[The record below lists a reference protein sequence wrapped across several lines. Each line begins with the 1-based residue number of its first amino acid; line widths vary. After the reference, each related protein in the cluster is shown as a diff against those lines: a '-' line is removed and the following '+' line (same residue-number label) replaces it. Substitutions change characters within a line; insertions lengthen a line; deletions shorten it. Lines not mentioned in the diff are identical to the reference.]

1 MNNDIEYEEISP
13 YVFVTKLAGF
23 EHSEYIQPNATKI
36 PMNTKDIPMVQGK
49 NIRGGEFVEKYDWYI
64 KKEISDSLP
73 RSILNKRCIL
83 IPYVGS
89 NLGEVGIFPNKYVC
103 HLASNIAK
111 VELNSDKYLLEYMKY
126 YMQSPIG
133 QSYLFQAKQGSS
145 QPNITMESIRKTKI
159 IKKTINEQIKIVSI
173 LSSIDAQIKRNND
186 MVQKLQVLTQSIYS
200 YWFNQFEFP
209 NEEGKSYKSSGGEM
223 IWNEELKREIPK
235 DWSINTVKNYCN
247 ITWGQCPD
255 GINIL
260 PLSYNDENTF
270 LYCSGAGDMRNGIV
284 VDCQAKTNASK
295 RLAHKNDILMSIA
308 GSIGALCIC
317 DKTISLGRAAV
328 AFTQKENQSLLTYQ
342 LINVFATRMKSVSSG
357 SIQKV
362 INDNHLNDIKF
373 AFSKEIFELYTSKF
387 NSILEVII
395 NFEHKNKELVHLKEK
410 MLPLLINGQLI

>member
-1 MNNDIEYEEISP
+1 MLVKLGNYLDIKRGPGLPSENYATEGSLIRLTLGNFNYPNGGFKNNASKQDIYYSGN
-13 YVFVTKLAGF
+13 VKK
-23 EHSEYIQPNATKI
+23 EYILKKGDLITPLTEQVEGLLGETAWIPEDDKYIQNGDIGLVIPFENVLDKKYCYYLLSSYIIKNQLSAGAQQTKI
-36 PMNTKDIPMVQGK
+36 RHTSPEKIKDCVAPIPSVDYQRKIG
-49 NIRGGEFVEKYDWYI
+49 NILY
-64 KKEISDSLP
+64 EID
-73 RSILNKRCIL
+73 R
-83 IPYVGS
+83 
-89 NLGEVGIFPNKYVC
+89 
-103 HLASNIAK
+103 
-111 VELNSDKYLLEYMKY
+111 
-126 YMQSPIG
+126 
-133 QSYLFQAKQGSS
+133 
-145 QPNITMESIRKTKI
+145 
-159 IKKTINEQIKIVSI
+159 QIE
-173 LSSIDAQIKRNND
+173 RNNL
-186 MVQKLQVLTQSIYS
+186 MVKKLQVLTQSIYS

-209 NEEGKSYKSSGGEM
+209 NEEGKPYKSSGGEM

>member
-1 MNNDIEYEEISP
+1 MLVKLGNYLDIKRGPGLPSENYATEGSLIRLTLGNFNYPNGGFKNNASKQDIYYSGN
-13 YVFVTKLAGF
+13 VKK
-23 EHSEYIQPNATKI
+23 EYILKKGDLITPLTEQVEGLLGETAWIPEDDKYIQNGDIGLVIPFENVLDKKYCYYLLSSYIIKNQLSAGAQQTKI
-36 PMNTKDIPMVQGK
+36 RHTSPEKIKDCVAPIPSVDYQRKIG
-49 NIRGGEFVEKYDWYI
+49 NILY
-64 KKEISDSLP
+64 EID
-73 RSILNKRCIL
+73 R
-83 IPYVGS
+83 
-89 NLGEVGIFPNKYVC
+89 
-103 HLASNIAK
+103 
-111 VELNSDKYLLEYMKY
+111 
-126 YMQSPIG
+126 
-133 QSYLFQAKQGSS
+133 
-145 QPNITMESIRKTKI
+145 
-159 IKKTINEQIKIVSI
+159 QIE
-173 LSSIDAQIKRNND
+173 RNNL
-186 MVQKLQVLTQSIYS
+186 MVKKLQVLTQSIYS

-387 NSILEVII
+387 NSILEIII

>member
-1 MNNDIEYEEISP
+1 MLVKLGNYLDIKRGPGLPSENYATEGSLIRLTLGNFNYPNGGFKNNASKQDIYYSGN
-13 YVFVTKLAGF
+13 VKK
-23 EHSEYIQPNATKI
+23 EYILKKGDLITPLTEQVEGLLGETAWIPEDDKYIQNGDIGLVTPFENVLDKKYCYYLLSSYIIKNQLSAGAQQTKI
-36 PMNTKDIPMVQGK
+36 RHTSPEKIKDCVAPIPSVDYQRKIG
-49 NIRGGEFVEKYDWYI
+49 NILY
-64 KKEISDSLP
+64 EID
-73 RSILNKRCIL
+73 R
-83 IPYVGS
+83 
-89 NLGEVGIFPNKYVC
+89 
-103 HLASNIAK
+103 
-111 VELNSDKYLLEYMKY
+111 
-126 YMQSPIG
+126 
-133 QSYLFQAKQGSS
+133 
-145 QPNITMESIRKTKI
+145 
-159 IKKTINEQIKIVSI
+159 QIE
-173 LSSIDAQIKRNND
+173 RNNL
-186 MVQKLQVLTQSIYS
+186 MVKKLQVLTQSIYS

>member
-159 IKKTINEQIKIVSI
+159 IKKSINEQIKIVSI

-186 MVQKLQVLTQSIYS
+186 MVQKLQVLSQGIFNKFFINETDYISLLDFPYIQIIKSGIDMFKGNKYYIATAEVDNDKVNYNAPLIEYETRENRANMQPVKNSVWFAKMKNSIKHIYVS
-200 YWFNQFEFP
+200 DVDSMFCSNYIFSTGFVGIKCEDNAFEYLIDF
-209 NEEGKSYKSSGGEM
+209 
-223 IWNEELKREIPK
+223 
-235 DWSINTVKNYCN
+235 INTPYFEMK
-247 ITWGQCPD
+247 
-255 GINIL
+255 
-260 PLSYNDENTF
+260 
-270 LYCSGAGDMRNGIV
+270 
-284 VDCQAKTNASK
+284 K
-295 RLAHKNDILMSIA
+295 DILSH
-308 GSIGALCIC
+308 GATMEGVNNEDL
-317 DKTISLGRAAV
+317 K
-328 AFTQKENQSLLTYQ
+328 
-342 LINVFATRMKSVSSG
+342 
-357 SIQKV
+357 SIQIPLPSKDRLIDFHNKV
-362 INDNHLNDIKF
+362 
-373 AFSKEIFELYTSKF
+373 
-387 NSILEVII
+387 
-395 NFEHKNKELVHLKEK
+395 KELHYQITMLNEQTFKLNNLKEK
-410 MLPLLINGQLI
+410 LLPLLINQQLS

>member
-1 MNNDIEYEEISP
+1 MIW
-13 YVFVTKLAGF
+13 FK
-23 EHSEYIQPNATKI
+23 
-36 PMNTKDIPMVQGK
+36 
-49 NIRGGEFVEKYDWYI
+49 
-64 KKEISDSLP
+64 
-73 RSILNKRCIL
+73 
-83 IPYVGS
+83 
-89 NLGEVGIFPNKYVC
+89 
-103 HLASNIAK
+103 
-111 VELNSDKYLLEYMKY
+111 
-126 YMQSPIG
+126 
-133 QSYLFQAKQGSS
+133 SY
-145 QPNITMESIRKTKI
+145 
-159 IKKTINEQIKIVSI
+159 
-173 LSSIDAQIKRNND
+173 
-186 MVQKLQVLTQSIYS
+186 QVLTQSIYS

>member
-1 MNNDIEYEEISP
+1 MQNFTELETNIKSIIDDLKGLCSTNGLSNTASEEIIVTS
-13 YVFVTKLAGF
+13 VFLYKFLNDKFIANLHKF
-23 EHSEYIQPNATKI
+23 A
-36 PMNTKDIPMVQGK
+36 KDID
-49 NIRGGEFVEKYDWYI
+49 ISYD
-64 KKEISDSLP
+64 ELME
-73 RSILNKRCIL
+73 NK
-83 IPYVGS
+83 
-89 NLGEVGIFPNKYVC
+89 
-103 HLASNIAK
+103 
-111 VELNSDKYLLEYMKY
+111 DEYMDAFYDTYPQDVALAYEDTIDYLVNFVSDDDFYKKFDEALVRI
-126 YMQSPIG
+126 S
-133 QSYLFQAKQGSS
+133 SYPQNDAF
-145 QPNITMESIRKTKI
+145 NIDT
-159 IKKTINEQIKIVSI
+159 
-173 LSSIDAQIKRNND
+173 A
-186 MVQKLQVLTQSIYS
+186 
-200 YWFNQFEFP
+200 
-209 NEEGKSYKSSGGEM
+209 EGTKSYKSSGGEM

>member
-1 MNNDIEYEEISP
+1 MLVKLGNYLDIKRGPGLPSENYATEGSLIRLTLGNFNYPNGGFKNNASKQDIYYSGN
-13 YVFVTKLAGF
+13 VKK
-23 EHSEYIQPNATKI
+23 EYILKKGDLITPLTEQVEGLLGETAWIPEDDKYIQNGDIGLVIPFENVLDKKYCYYLLSSYIIKNQLSAGAQQTKI
-36 PMNTKDIPMVQGK
+36 RHTSPEKIKDCVAPIPSVDYQRKIG
-49 NIRGGEFVEKYDWYI
+49 NILYE
-64 KKEISDSLP
+64 
-73 RSILNKRCIL
+73 
-83 IPYVGS
+83 
-89 NLGEVGIFPNKYVC
+89 
-103 HLASNIAK
+103 
-111 VELNSDKYLLEYMKY
+111 
-126 YMQSPIG
+126 
-133 QSYLFQAKQGSS
+133 
-145 QPNITMESIRKTKI
+145 
-159 IKKTINEQIKIVSI
+159 
-173 LSSIDAQIKRNND
+173 IDAQIKRNNE

-209 NEEGKSYKSSGGEM
+209 NEEGKPYKSSGGKM
-223 IWNEELKREIPK
+223 VWNEKLKREIPK
-235 DWSINTVKNYCN
+235 DWTINTVKNYCN

-260 PLSYNDENTF
+260 PLSYNDENTI

>member
-1 MNNDIEYEEISP
+1 MIYKLKDICLDKGFIRGPFGSALKKDLFISKCANAYKVYEQCVPLEQDKYKGHYYISKEYFESNLKRFEVKNNDFLISCSGVNYGAIYHLEEPFEKGVINQALLIIRVNPEIVDYNYFKYLFNIILKKAITSGTGDSTIPNFPSIELIKNIEI
-13 YVFVTKLAGF
+13 
-23 EHSEYIQPNATKI
+23 
-36 PMNTKDIPMVQGK
+36 DIP
-49 NIRGGEFVEKYDWYI
+49 
-64 KKEISDSLP
+64 
-73 RSILNKRCIL
+73 
-83 IPYVGS
+83 
-89 NLGEVGIFPNKYVC
+89 NL
-103 HLASNIAK
+103 
-111 VELNSDKYLLEYMKY
+111 
-126 YMQSPIG
+126 
-133 QSYLFQAKQGSS
+133 
-145 QPNITMESIRKTKI
+145 
-159 IKKTINEQIKIVSI
+159 NEQRKIGSI
-173 LSSIDAQIKRNND
+173 LSSIDTQIQRNND

-328 AFTQKENQSLLTYQ
+328 ALHKKK
-342 LINVFATRMKSVSSG
+342 I
-357 SIQKV
+357 KV
-362 INDNHLNDIKF
+362 
-373 AFSKEIFELYTSKF
+373 Y
-387 NSILEVII
+387 
-395 NFEHKNKELVHLKEK
+395 
-410 MLPLLINGQLI
+410 

>member
-1 MNNDIEYEEISP
+1 MLVKLGNYLDIKRGPGLPSENYATEGSLIRLTLGNFNYPNGGFKNNASKQDIYYSGN
-13 YVFVTKLAGF
+13 VKK
-23 EHSEYIQPNATKI
+23 EYILKKGDLITPLTEQVEGLLGETAWIPEDDKYIQNGDIGLVIPFEDVLDKKYCYYLLSSYIIKNQLSAGAQQTKI
-36 PMNTKDIPMVQGK
+36 RHTSPEKIKDCVAPIPSVDYQRKIG
-49 NIRGGEFVEKYDWYI
+49 NILY
-64 KKEISDSLP
+64 EID
-73 RSILNKRCIL
+73 R
-83 IPYVGS
+83 
-89 NLGEVGIFPNKYVC
+89 
-103 HLASNIAK
+103 
-111 VELNSDKYLLEYMKY
+111 
-126 YMQSPIG
+126 
-133 QSYLFQAKQGSS
+133 
-145 QPNITMESIRKTKI
+145 
-159 IKKTINEQIKIVSI
+159 QIE
-173 LSSIDAQIKRNND
+173 RNNL
-186 MVQKLQVLTQSIYS
+186 MVKKLQVLTQSIYS

>member
-1 MNNDIEYEEISP
+1 MLVKLGNYLDIKRGPGLPSENYATEGSLIRLTLGNFNYPNGGFKNNASKQDIYYSGN
-13 YVFVTKLAGF
+13 VKK
-23 EHSEYIQPNATKI
+23 EYILKKGDLITPLTEQVEGLLGETAWIPADDKYIQNGDIGLVIPFENVLDKKYCYYLLSSYIIKNQLSAGAQQTKI
-36 PMNTKDIPMVQGK
+36 RHTSPEKIKDCVAPIPSVDYQRKIG
-49 NIRGGEFVEKYDWYI
+49 NILY
-64 KKEISDSLP
+64 EID
-73 RSILNKRCIL
+73 R
-83 IPYVGS
+83 
-89 NLGEVGIFPNKYVC
+89 
-103 HLASNIAK
+103 
-111 VELNSDKYLLEYMKY
+111 
-126 YMQSPIG
+126 
-133 QSYLFQAKQGSS
+133 
-145 QPNITMESIRKTKI
+145 
-159 IKKTINEQIKIVSI
+159 QIE
-173 LSSIDAQIKRNND
+173 RNNL
-186 MVQKLQVLTQSIYS
+186 MVKKLQVLTQSIYS